1 MNALRPRFQ
10 LTPEQYER
18 LTMPLDGNRVGKNPK
33 GFSHLEAW
41 DVRRWLIRVFG
52 FGSFDI
58 ETIALDLVK
67 EIEHPARRRKDK
79 KGNEYGDPYV
89 PWTVVYRAQVRL
101 TVYDQFGGKA
111 VLEDGA
117 CGDSTNQP
125 SLGDCH
131 DNASKTAL
139 SQALKRCAVNLGDC
153 FGLSLYNG
161 GGIGATVNRSLVG
174 PAGTATVEPAQLPAE
189 DAPVQPEPGTA
200 PAAVDEHQ
208 EPAQPDRPV
217 SGPPAAEP
225 RPAPTATGIRDWTL
239 ATDRTADGIRK
250 AAAKLLQEHPA
261 IAAARVTNEHG
272 DDEQLSVLMARRAR
286 ELDPKPQPA
295 ASGDDLSDRRR
306 KRLFALFRDL
316 GYDGPANQQQRRTI
330 AARVLGRE
338 VTSMS
343 EVTDAKDI
351 EQIIRALEGQQRQR
365 RQPIGATA

>member
-1 MNALRPRFQ
+1 MTQQPRFQ

-18 LTMPLDGNRVGKNPK
+18 LTMPLDTNRVGKNPK

-58 ETIALDLVK
+58 ETISLDLVK

-79 KGNEYGDPYV
+79 KGTEYGDPYV

-101 TVYDQFGGKA
+101 TVYDQFGGKV

-161 GGIGATVNRSLVG
+161 GGAAPVVLRSLVA
-174 PAGTATVEPAQLPAE
+174 PEAEVSAAAAELPAE
-189 DAPVQPEPGTA
+189 DAPVRPEPGTEPA
-200 PAAVDEHQ
+200 PVDEQHHEPPAAPNE
-208 EPAQPDRPV
+208 RPV
-217 SGPPAAEP
+217 ADPPAAEP
-225 RPAPTATGIRDWTL
+225 RPAPTANGVRDWTL
-239 ATDRTADGIRK
+239 HPDRTASGIRQ
-250 AAAKLLQEHPA
+250 AATKLLAEHPA
-261 IAAARVTNEHG
+261 VAAARITNEHG
-272 DDEQLSVLMARRAR
+272 DDEQLSVLMDRRAK
-286 ELDPKPQPA
+286 ELEPKAAQPTEYEE
-295 ASGDDLSDRRR
+295 RRR
-306 KRLFALFRDL
+306 KRMFALLGDL
-316 GYDGPANQQQRRTI
+316 GYREPEQYRDVLGKVLQRSVESSRDLTAADVEDVI
-330 AARVLGRE
+330 AALVQRKRQL
-338 VTSMS
+338 
-343 EVTDAKDI
+343 A
-351 EQIIRALEGQQRQR
+351 GQ
-365 RQPIGATA
+365 GAPA

>member
-52 FGSFDI
+52 FGCFDV

-67 EIEHPARRRKDK
+67 ELEIAPGTIKYRNGGSNDK
-79 KGNEYGDPYV
+79 TI
-89 PWTVVYRAQVRL
+89 WTVVYRAQVRL
-101 TVYDQFGGKA
+101 TVYDQFGGKV

-125 SLGDCH
+125 SVGDCH

-174 PAGTATVEPAQLPAE
+174 PAGTAAVEPAQLPAE

-208 EPAQPDRPV
+208 EPAQPERPV
-217 SGPPAAEP
+217 SSPPAAEP
-225 RPAPTATGIRDWTL
+225 RPAPTAVGVRDWTL
-239 ATDRTADGIRK
+239 KPDRTADGIRK
-250 AAAKLLQEHPA
+250 AATKLLSEHPA
-261 IAAARVTNEHG
+261 VAAKRVTNEHG
-272 DDEQLSVLMARRAR
+272 DDEQLSVLMERRAK
-286 ELDPKPQPA
+286 ELDPKMPA